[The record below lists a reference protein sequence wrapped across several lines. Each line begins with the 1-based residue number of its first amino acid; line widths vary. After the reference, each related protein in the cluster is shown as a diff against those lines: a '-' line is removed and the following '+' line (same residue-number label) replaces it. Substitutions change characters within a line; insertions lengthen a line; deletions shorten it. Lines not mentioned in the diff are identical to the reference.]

1 MRYHGYRSFGSAMD
15 AVIRGDAEFAILP
28 IENSVVG
35 SITETYDLLSR
46 SDLHLVGEEIHRVE
60 HCLLALE
67 RSR

>member
-1 MRYHGYRSFGSAMD
+1 MD